1 MASAKD
7 RKPKLR
13 PNYKADAKYLRRLAV
28 AVEQDETGTMNQR
41 MHICSLL
48 SELAELFEDM

>member
-13 PNYKADAKYLRRLAV
+13 PNYKADSKYLRRLVV

-48 SELAELFEDM
+48 SQLAELFEDM